1 MNKYVHKETGAI
13 VLTDSVLSG
22 AWELEK
28 TTPAKRSTKKID
40 AEEIDAE
47 ETDADTE

>member
-22 AWELEK
+22 AWELE
-28 TTPAKRSTKKID
+28 TTKPAKRSTKKT
-40 AEEIDAE
+40 DAE